1 MSQPP
6 PSQPPSHPLSH
17 PPSGLA
23 EAPDYLQP
31 YQHALDL
38 HGVEFDV
45 TLWASP
51 QTQGRRFQVFT
62 QVVNLAGKRVL
73 DAGCSR
79 GDFAAFL
86 LESRIEYQSFVG
98 IDGLPAVIEHARARN
113 LPRCEFLAGDFLTE
127 PALLGHGRPDVICIS
142 GSLNTMSEEQA
153 LLALEHA
160 WQAAGSSLVFN
171 FLSSRCG
178 PEAPEQ
184 DTYSRRLDT
193 MRLLDWALTKTPS
206 VQFRQDYF
214 PAGHD
219 ATIAMRRT
227 PSPSARTRRG

>member
-1 MSQPP
+1 M
-6 PSQPPSHPLSH
+6 
-17 PPSGLA
+17 
-23 EAPDYLQP
+23 PDYLQP

-51 QTQGRRFQVFT
+51 QTQTRRFQVFT
-62 QVVNLAGKRVL
+62 QMVNLGGKRVL

-86 LESRIEYQSFVG
+86 LQARIEYHSFVG
-98 IDGLPAVIEHARARN
+98 IDGLAEVIEHARAQE
-113 LPRCEFLAGDFLTE
+113 LPRCEFLTGDFLAE
-127 PALLGHGRPDVICIS
+127 PSLLSHGQPEVICIS
-142 GSLNTMSEEQA
+142 GSLNTMSEAQA
-153 LLALEHA
+153 LQALEHA
-160 WQAAGSSLVFN
+160 WRATGVVLVFN

-184 DTYSRRLDT
+184 DTYARRLDT
-193 MRLLDWALTKTPS
+193 MRLIDWALTKTAS

-219 ATIAMRRT
+219 ATIAMRKPASERG
-227 PSPSARTRRG
+227 RRA